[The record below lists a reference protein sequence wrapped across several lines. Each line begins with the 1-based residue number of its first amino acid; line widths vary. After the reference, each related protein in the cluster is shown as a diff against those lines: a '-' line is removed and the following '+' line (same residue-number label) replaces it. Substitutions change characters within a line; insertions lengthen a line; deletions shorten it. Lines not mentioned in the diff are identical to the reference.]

1 MVQATRANSSKDVD
15 IMIGTV
21 ADEIRYW
28 AHLQYDPADENG
40 NYRSILEKRDTKVG
54 FTWSLPDI

>member
-1 MVQATRANSSKDVD
+1 
-15 IMIGTV
+15 MIGTV

-40 NYRSILEKRDTKVG
+40 NYRSILEKRDTKFG